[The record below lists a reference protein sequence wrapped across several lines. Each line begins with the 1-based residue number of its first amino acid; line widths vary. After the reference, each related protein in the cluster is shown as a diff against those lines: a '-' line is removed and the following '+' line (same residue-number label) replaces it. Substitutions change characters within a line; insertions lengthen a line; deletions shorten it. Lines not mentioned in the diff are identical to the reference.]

1 MESISLT
8 ELSNVV
14 SRTIGMAFPST
25 YWVRAE
31 ISELHV
37 NRHAYF
43 ELVDKSESGGQISA
57 KMRATCWSNIYSMLS
72 AYFEQQT
79 SRRLCVGM
87 KVLLEVEVSYHNVY
101 GMSLNICNI
110 HPEYTIGDM
119 ARERQ
124 QTIERLRKDGTFEM
138 QQSLSLPTL
147 VKHVAVVSSSSAAG
161 YEDFRHQLENSAN
174 VARVSCTL
182 FAATMQGEAA
192 AESIISALNKIYA
205 EVDKFDAVVI
215 VRGGGATTDLS
226 CFDDYMLC
234 SVCSQLPIPIISGIG
249 HTRDVAVL
257 DMVAF
262 RSVKTP
268 TAAAELFISHND
280 IQVQRVQQLRQR
292 LSVLVA
298 NYSQRKR
305 QRLSAIRQLFDV
317 RRKHYL
323 SARHRQL
330 ADYERTLSLLS
341 PETLFRKG
349 YTITTSK
356 GKVVRSVAEIKSG
369 DMIVTEWI
377 DGTLE
382 SQVR

>member
-43 ELVDKSESGGQISA
+43 ELVDKSGSGGQISA

-79 SRRLCVGM
+79 SRRLSVGM

-110 HPEYTIGDM
+110 NPEYTIGDM

-147 VKHVAVVSSSSAAG
+147 VKHVAVVSSSAAAG

-292 LSVLVA
+292 LSALVV

>member
-43 ELVDKSESGGQISA
+43 ELVDKSGSGGQISA

-79 SRRLCVGM
+79 SRRLSVGM

-110 HPEYTIGDM
+110 NPEYTIGDM

-147 VKHVAVVSSSSAAG
+147 VKHVAVVSSSAAAG
-161 YEDFRHQLENSAN
+161 QSPAWAGSYTRTRRCRRPRPRSF
-174 VARVSCTL
+174 TP
-182 FAATMQGEAA
+182 
-192 AESIISALNKIYA
+192 
-205 EVDKFDAVVI
+205 
-215 VRGGGATTDLS
+215 LS
-226 CFDDYMLC
+226 HDWRTGPNCPNPASMW
-234 SVCSQLPIPIISGIG
+234 
-249 HTRDVAVL
+249 
-257 DMVAF
+257 
-262 RSVKTP
+262 
-268 TAAAELFISHND
+268 
-280 IQVQRVQQLRQR
+280 
-292 LSVLVA
+292 
-298 NYSQRKR
+298 
-305 QRLSAIRQLFDV
+305 
-317 RRKHYL
+317 RRW
-323 SARHRQL
+323 
-330 ADYERTLSLLS
+330 
-341 PETLFRKG
+341 
-349 YTITTSK
+349 TI
-356 GKVVRSVAEIKSG
+356 
-369 DMIVTEWI
+369 
-377 DGTLE
+377 
-382 SQVR
+382 